1 MRLTRDWCDLAL
13 VAEAAVSC
21 LPREQVGAVQVRCS
35 DALPPVFAD
44 HDRLEQVLLN
54 LLSNAIRHNPPG
66 THVTLTAMPVSPNA
80 VEIRV
85 SDDGLGL
92 PGELVNAP
100 FEATRGSRS
109 GSAGAGLGL
118 SITRGIVEAHGGTI
132 QLVGADPGAVFA
144 IRLPTEPSDA
154 ERVLPQP
161 PLAAGDAAAPA
172 STDTVLA
179 AATIRDDH

>member
-1 MRLTRDWCDLAL
+1 
-13 VAEAAVSC
+13 
-21 LPREQVGAVQVRCS
+21 VQVRCS
-35 DALPPVFAD
+35 EELPPVFAD

-66 THVTLTAMPVSPNA
+66 TRVTLTAMPVSANA

-92 PGELVNAP
+92 PGELVDAP

-132 QLVGADPGAVFA
+132 QLVGADRGASFA
-144 IRLPTEPSDA
+144 IRLPTEPADT
-154 ERVLPQP
+154 EHTPPQP
-161 PLAAGDAAAPA
+161 PLAAGVAATPA
-172 STDTVLA
+172 STEA
-179 AATIRDDH
+179 AMAVATIRDDD